1 MLLLTSKTRPPGW
14 KVYDD
19 SGVFFSDN
27 FSESQGDD
35 HKLVTMRYAGDIGT
49 CVQHVEDASPFAY
62 VGEAAQIAAAL
73 HGAAGLGHGHPARA
87 RPPELSVSGRIDAT
101 NAVITRDP
109 TNVPNQRRRRRRLNQ
124 AGQRA
129 EANRIIWGEIDYN
142 GPDEVHKVH
151 IRQGT
156 SKGST

>member
-87 RPPELSVSGRIDAT
+87 RPPELLVSGRIDAT
-101 NAVITRDP
+101 NACTTRDM
-109 TNVPNQRRRRRRLNQ
+109 TNMPNLRRRRLNQ
-124 AGQRA
+124 VSRQA
-129 EANRIIWGEIDYN
+129 EANGIIWGELEYQGLKEDQ
-142 GPDEVHKVH
+142 EVH
-151 IRQGT
+151 IR
-156 SKGST
+156 